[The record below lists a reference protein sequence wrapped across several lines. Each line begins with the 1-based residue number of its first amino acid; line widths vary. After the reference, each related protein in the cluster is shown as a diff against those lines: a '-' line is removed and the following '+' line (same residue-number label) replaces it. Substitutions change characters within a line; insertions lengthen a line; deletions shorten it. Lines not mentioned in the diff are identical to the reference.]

1 MSHMCWVV
9 TARAALVAMAAS
21 TAFPPARSTPM
32 PAPEAGWSTLHIMPF
47 RARRVWKGT
56 SGAGIAGER
65 TLARVEATLRALRS
79 IVGEEQVVVDADR
92 VASHTTD
99 WTGGFVGAS
108 PAVVRPGSTEEV
120 AEIIAV
126 CRRDRVAV
134 VPQGGNTGLVG
145 GSVPLAGEL
154 VLSTSR
160 LVGIVD
166 VDPDAGQ
173 LTAAAGVTVAEVQA
187 AAASAGW
194 RYAVDLASRDTATIG
209 GTVAT
214 NAGGLRVMRHGATR
228 AQLLG
233 VEAVLG
239 TGDVVSRLGGLV
251 KDNTGYDLAG
261 LLCGSEGTLGVVTR
275 ARLAL
280 VPAAGEVVT
289 ALIGLATVADAVVL
303 VGHLRRAV
311 PTLEAAELVLRDGS
325 CLVAEQTGV
334 PPVLVP
340 VPPVQVLVQAV
351 GPPDPTAA
359 LARALDGAPGVLDVA
374 VADDPARSAGLW
386 HVREAHAESIA
397 RLGVP
402 HKYDVTLPGARL
414 ARFVEQVPDVVA
426 DVDAGATVWLFGHVG
441 DGNIHVNVTGG
452 APDRVADVGDAV
464 LGRVVADGGSVS
476 SEHGIGTA
484 KRRWLV
490 LDRGAGDVAA
500 MRAVKAALD
509 PDGILNPNVL
519 LGRGS

>member
-1 MSHMCWVV
+1 M
-9 TARAALVAMAAS
+9 
-21 TAFPPARSTPM
+21 
-32 PAPEAGWSTLHIMPF
+32 
-47 RARRVWKGT
+47 
-56 SGAGIAGER
+56 
-65 TLARVEATLRALRS
+65 EATLRTLRS
-79 IVGEEQVVVDADR
+79 IVGDEHVVDDPER

-99 WTGGFVGAS
+99 WTGGFVGSS

-120 AEIIAV
+120 AAV
-126 CRRDRVAV
+126 VAACRRDRVAL

-145 GSVPLAGEL
+145 GSVPLSGEL

-160 LVGIVD
+160 LVGVTD
-166 VDPDAGQ
+166 VDADGGQ
-173 LTAAAGVTVAEVQA
+173 LTAAAGTTVAEVQA
-187 AAASAGW
+187 AAAAAGW
-194 RYAVDLASRDTATIG
+194 RYAVDLASRDSATVG

-214 NAGGLRVMRHGATR
+214 NAGGLRVMRHGPTR

-275 ARLAL
+275 ARFAL
-280 VPAAGEVVT
+280 VPAAGEAVT
-289 ALIGLATVADAVVL
+289 SLIGLGSVVEAVVL

-325 CLVAEQTGV
+325 LLVAEQTGV
-334 PPVLVP
+334 APVLDP
-340 VPPVQVLVQAV
+340 VPPVQVLVEAV

-374 VADDPARSAGLW
+374 VADDPARAAGLW
-386 HVREAHAESIA
+386 HVREAHTESIA
-397 RLGVP
+397 RVGVP
-402 HKYDVTLPGARL
+402 QKYDVTLPGGRL
-414 ARFVEQVPDVVA
+414 ARFVDEVPQVVA
-426 DVDAGATVWLFGHVG
+426 AVDPGATVWLFGHVG

-452 APDRVADVGDAV
+452 APDRVAAVGDAV
-464 LGRVVADGGSVS
+464 LGRVVAEGGSVS

-484 KRRWLV
+484 KRRWLA
-490 LDRGAGDVAA
+490 LDRSPGDVAA
-500 MRAVKAALD
+500 MRALKAALD

-519 LGRGS
+519 LPPLESSP